1 MVMIFA
7 ALFYSDKVEV
17 RCNHYNFLNFF
28 IQKSY
33 DLVRAYW
40 PISKKRI
47 FVFRSNLG
55 IFANPSPFQ
64 NSPMWGAPRYLEA
77 YWHQDIYLQLEQG
90 SNSEPRAPDE
100 DAHSSPIYNECKT
113 QSAQVLALP

>member
-1 MVMIFA
+1 MVIFA

-17 RCNHYNFLNFF
+17 RCSHYNFLNFF

-33 DLVRAYW
+33 YLVRAYW

-55 IFANPSPFQ
+55 IFANP
-64 NSPMWGAPRYLEA
+64 
-77 YWHQDIYLQLEQG
+77 
-90 SNSEPRAPDE
+90 
-100 DAHSSPIYNECKT
+100 
-113 QSAQVLALP
+113 QSASRPGSQFWKMSSQKMRYSVPIWQLR